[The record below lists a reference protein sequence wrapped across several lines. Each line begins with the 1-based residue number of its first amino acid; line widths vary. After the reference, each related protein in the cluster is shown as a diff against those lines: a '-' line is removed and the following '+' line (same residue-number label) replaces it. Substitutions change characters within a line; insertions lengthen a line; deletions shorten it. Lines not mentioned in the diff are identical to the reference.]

1 MITGKNITHRGNIYA
16 SGRSGG
22 KVKILSK
29 ENIDIN
35 GNILAK
41 GIGDIGGDIVFMSE
55 KT

>member
-1 MITGKNITHRGNIYA
+1 M
-16 SGRSGG
+16 
-22 KVKILSK
+22 KILSK

-55 KT
+55 KNVKIGEKSIVDVSGQNKGVQLGL